1 MPKRPASTSR
11 ADARSKTKSKLRQ
24 DVEALVRDHF
34 ALIND
39 NPDRI
44 HEAVASTSNRP
55 LSQLSRIRL

>member
-1 MPKRPASTSR
+1 MPKRPASTPR
-11 ADARSKTKSKLRQ
+11 ANARIKTKSKLRQ

-44 HEAVASTSNRP
+44 REAVASNVQSTTVAAP
-55 LSQLSRIRL
+55 RIRL